1 MRYLMMIKAGRD
13 YEAGQP
19 PPPELMAGMAALTAE
34 MAQAGVL
41 LSAEGLT
48 PSSQG
53 MRLSW
58 SGGRRTVV
66 DGPFTEAK
74 ELVGG
79 FAILRADS
87 REQALALAQR
97 VLDVHIAAG
106 VEDFAMEIRP
116 LYEPMGAATDKPA
129 QAQTT
134 SA

>member
-1 MRYLMMIKAGRD
+1 MRYLMMIK
-13 YEAGQP
+13 EAGQP

-48 PSSQG
+48 PSAQG
-53 MRLSW
+53 MRLSY
-58 SGGRRTVV
+58 SDGRRTVV
-66 DGPFTEAK
+66 DGPFAEAK

-106 VEDFAMEIRP
+106 VEEFAMEIRP
-116 LYEPMGAATDKPA
+116 LYEPALRADGAATDKPA
-129 QAQTT
+129 QAQATT
-134 SA
+134 G